1 MNDIILNNIFNSIA
15 KQSRLLFVWS
25 GNNVPEDFPKIIEH
39 LQAHFNE
46 HKISVEHVDRLLLA
60 NYSQSSFDCILS
72 NMLTTIQHT
81 TIILN
86 EYLKLLKPKGSLILW
101 DSSANLESELK
112 LNGFANVKAS
122 TEFSLPNSNLISF
135 YSEKPNFEVG
145 SVRKLNLTKKPPQQK
160 QPNKVWQ
167 LASDDIGESDLIDT
181 DALLDEDDLKK
192 PDLSKYDCG
201 TSDTKT
207 GKKKAC
213 KNCSCGLAEELEKG
227 VANEIQ
233 SQPKA
238 SACGSCY
245 LGDAF
250 RCASCPYLGMPSFK
264 PGEKIQLND
273 RLLKADS

>member
-1 MNDIILNNIFNSIA
+1 MNDIILNNIFNTIP

-25 GNNVPEDFPKIIEH
+25 GNNVPNDFSLTIEN

-46 HKISVEHVDRLLLA
+46 HKIGVEHVDRLLMA

-72 NMLTTIQHT
+72 NMLTNIQHT
-81 TIILN
+81 GTLLN
-86 EYLKLLKPKGSLILW
+86 EYLKLLKPKGVLILW
-101 DSSANLESELK
+101 DSSAKLESELK
-112 LNGFANVKAS
+112 LNGFTNVRAS
-122 TEFSLPNSNLISF
+122 NEFTSSNSNIISF

-160 QPNKVWQ
+160 QVEKVWQ
-167 LASDDIGESDLIDT
+167 LSSDDIGESDLIDT
-181 DALLDEDDLKK
+181 DELLDENDLKK

-227 VANEIQ
+227 VADERQ

-250 RCASCPYLGMPSFK
+250 RCASCPYLGMPAFK